1 MLVRINFYIN
11 IFISFFCFILYAYF
25 RSKGIEVEVEG
36 KKRVLPNTGKYG
48 AEITPHLDDFHAVGC
63 SQKVG
68 RLRQEK
74 RI

>member
-11 IFISFFCFILYAYF
+11 IFISFFCFILYVYF

-48 AEITPHLDDFHAVGC
+48 AEITPHLDDFHEVGY